1 VLLCGHGA
9 HAGGLEQRVAELEVS
24 AEQTREQ
31 LASLLSQQDELKGL
45 LARLLEGLEG
55 AGLSTP
61 AGANSSIKAL
71 TKTVRVPR
79 RNKTLWCDVC
89 CLMPGELLAV
99 LDTTN
104 PDRMSSVHCQP
115 RYVA

>member
-1 VLLCGHGA
+1 MSHGSVSKVSTSPVTVSLCA
-9 HAGGLEQRVAELEVS
+9 FAGGLEQRVAELECS

-61 AGANSSIKAL
+61 LEANSSIKAL
-71 TKTVRVPR
+71 SKTVSVP
-79 RNKTLWCDVC
+79 LHQHC
-89 CLMPGELLAV
+89 CAV
-99 LDTTN
+99 LCC
-104 PDRMSSVHCQP
+104 R
-115 RYVA
+115 VA